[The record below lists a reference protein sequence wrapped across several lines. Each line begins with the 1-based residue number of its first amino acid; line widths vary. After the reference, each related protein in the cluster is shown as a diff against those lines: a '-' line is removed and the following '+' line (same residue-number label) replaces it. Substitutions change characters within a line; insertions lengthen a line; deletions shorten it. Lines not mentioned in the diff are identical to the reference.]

1 MLKNTLLSLN
11 RCPLVRAAATVL
23 LFGLAAPAMAG
34 SWQWVETSRVSA
46 AGQSPIIANSN
57 PNDAVQ
63 ILNANDG
70 AWGELSELTTTIV
83 HDGFLNTNAGLDHI
97 AVAIRGGSMEGMLG
111 QMGYG
116 ANTPSVFTY
125 GEYVG
130 AAVGT
135 GQVSVANLHRA
146 LSGRGPTFWP
156 AGTPLCRDSRYPCMI
171 FENYTVNLSAPGLV
185 CQTTAMGSPC
195 GYDVALPISAANF
208 EVRVQA
214 DDWDTTITVSQGG
227 QVIATASC
235 RVLSGHDARCGAQ
248 SGDAAQGDVF
258 IGNVVRNTGP
268 GSSGR
273 RLGTINPT
281 VRVLRYRYVC
291 GPTEKR
297 CMIP

>member
-1 MLKNTLLSLN
+1 MFKKTANSSIERFAVRLVGPLL
-11 RCPLVRAAATVL
+11 L
-23 LFGLAAPAMAG
+23 LGLAAPAIAG
-34 SWQWVETSRVSA
+34 SWQWIEVSRVSA
-46 AGQSPIIANSN
+46 AGQTPIITNSD

-63 ILNANDG
+63 LLNANDG
-70 AWGELSELTTTIV
+70 AWGDLSELTATIV

-125 GEYVG
+125 GEHVG

-156 AGTPLCRDSRYPCMI
+156 AGTPMCRDSRHPCMI

-185 CQTTAMGSPC
+185 CQTTSPANPC
-195 GYDVALPISAANF
+195 GYDVALPIGAANF

-214 DDWDTTITVSQGG
+214 DDWDTTTTVSQGG

-235 RVLSGHDARCGAQ
+235 RALSGNDARCGPQA
-248 SGDAAQGDVF
+248 GDVAQGDVF

-273 RLGTINPT
+273 RLGTINST
-281 VRVLRYRYVC
+281 ARVLRYQYVC
-291 GPTEKR
+291 SPYEKR
-297 CMIP
+297 CVIP